1 MVKVMTGKTRIQRK
15 AGATRPDR
23 APPPIRAWRESLNLT
38 RPEVVSAIASR
49 YRDYAL
55 MDQAT
60 LAKWESGRNALKV
73 EHLRLLAEI
82 YGVPAENLLH
92 HPDDKHIPGLL
103 KEAMDVIRTRNT
115 TEVRAW
121 LREGMT
127 LTKKTRREKTGGNG
141 AKTSAPRAG

>member
-1 MVKVMTGKTRIQRK
+1 MVKALTGKTRIQRK
-15 AGATRPDR
+15 GGAIRADR
-23 APPPIRAWRESLNLT
+23 APPPIRAWRESLNMT

-49 YRDYAL
+49 YREYAL

-92 HPDDKHIPGLL
+92 HPDDKHIPALL
-103 KEAMDVIRTRNT
+103 KEAMDVISTRNAA
-115 TEVRAW
+115 EVRAW
-121 LREGMT
+121 LQEGMT
-127 LTKKTRREKTGGNG
+127 LTKKTRAEKAGNG
-141 AKTSAPRAG
+141 GGKRSAAD